1 MGQIIFILWFI
12 WWSLWYG
19 HLCHSRFLGC
29 ALSPSLYSYLPR
41 MGTSFSFSPHHLTV
55 RVFTSSFFFLI
66 IRPLLLYILISMC
79 LGGALSSFSSCLYAL
94 FFIYIFLFFT
104 FFLLFLSFF
113 FLVIS
118 CSHSFSFAS
127 FYIFFLLLY
136 ISLPDV
142 LFLFFFG
149 LYLSRRDI
157 SFLYMPA
164 LKLQGPSLGAA
175 NRLDSF
181 CVFTFFISLSPFFC
195 P

>member
-94 FFIYIFLFFT
+94 SSLHLHLPSSLPFFYF
-104 FFLLFLSFF
+104 FFLF

-127 FYIFFLLLY
+127 FYIFFFTFY
-136 ISLPDV
+136 IYPSLTSCFCSF
-142 LFLFFFG
+142 LAYICLAGTSLFFICRP
-149 LYLSRRDI
+149 LSYKDH
-157 SFLYMPA
+157 L
-164 LKLQGPSLGAA
+164 
-175 NRLDSF
+175 
-181 CVFTFFISLSPFFC
+181 
-195 P
+195 